1 MSRLPVTVRLAPD
14 VPDLAAL
21 GASSPEDLLADP
33 PRVVTAARIERVGK
47 LWRVPLPG
55 TPDRDGRQHEKPRG
69 AGTGQ
74 LYVQRYG
81 GGWAAVRARLSHPRS
96 TSLAARHWNIACH
109 LQANGVTTP
118 QLVALVEL
126 PGALA
131 APLSVLITRE
141 LEGFVSLRTWLG
153 SPLDSAARQRGL
165 ESLQRALDAVQRCGV
180 SLPGATLDNVMLQAR
195 ASDDCVALQLTNLGS
210 EQAILRERGLVRS
223 RLPTIAFTQLR
234 GASIESRPARGRGAR
249 WATELQR
256 ELAQLA
262 PADGAR
268 AG

>member
-1 MSRLPVTVRLAPD
+1 MSRPTATVRLAPD

-21 GASSPEDLLADP
+21 GASHPDDLLADP
-33 PRVVTAARIERVGK
+33 PRVATAARIERVGNA
-47 LWRVPLPG
+47 WRLPLPG
-55 TPDRDGRQHEKPRG
+55 TPDREGRQHEKPRG

-74 LYVQRYG
+74 LFVHRYG
-81 GGWAAVRARLSHPRS
+81 GGWPALRARLSHPRS

-118 QLVALVEL
+118 QLVALVEQ
-126 PGALA
+126 PGPLG

-153 SPLDSAARQRGL
+153 SPLESAARQRGL
-165 ESLQRALDAVQRCGV
+165 ESLERALDAVQRCGV
-180 SLPGATLDNVMLQAR
+180 TLPEATLDNVMLQAR

-234 GASIESRPARGRGAR
+234 GASIDSRAASRRGAR
-249 WATELQR
+249 WVTALQR
-256 ELAQLA
+256 DVAQLQ
-262 PADGAR
+262 PADGVR

>member
-1 MSRLPVTVRLAPD
+1 VSRLPVTVRLAPD

-21 GASSPEDLLADP
+21 GAACPEDLLADP
-33 PRVVTAARIERVGK
+33 PHVVTASRIERVGT

-55 TPDRDGRQHEKPRG
+55 TPDREGRQQEKPRG

-74 LYVQRYG
+74 LYVHRYG
-81 GGWAAVRARLSHPRS
+81 GGWPALRARLSHPRS

-118 QLVALVEL
+118 QLVALIEQ

-153 SPLDSAARQRGL
+153 SPLDSAARERGL
-165 ESLQRALDAVQRCGV
+165 ESLARALEAVERCGV
-180 SLPGATLDNVMLQAR
+180 SLPGATLDNVLLQAR

-223 RLPTIAFTQLR
+223 RLPTIAFTNLRDASIASPAARRR
-234 GASIESRPARGRGAR
+234 GAHWVS
-249 WATELQR
+249 ELQR
-256 ELAQLA
+256 ELALLA

>member
-1 MSRLPVTVRLAPD
+1 MSRPPITVRLAPD

-21 GASSPEDLLADP
+21 GASSPEDLLAEP
-33 PRVVTAARIERVGK
+33 PRVVTAARLERVGK

-55 TPDRDGRQHEKPRG
+55 TPDRDGQQHEKPRG

-74 LYVQRYG
+74 LYLQRYG
-81 GGWAAVRARLSHPRS
+81 GGWPALRARLSHPRS
-96 TSLAARHWNIACH
+96 TSLAARDWNIACH

-118 QLVALVEL
+118 QLVALLEQ
-126 PGALA
+126 PGPLS

-141 LEGFVSLRTWLG
+141 LEGFVSLRTWLR
-153 SPLDSAARQRGL
+153 SPLDSAARERGL
-165 ESLQRALDAVQRCGV
+165 ESLERALEAVQRCGV
-180 SLPGATLDNVMLQAR
+180 ALPGATLDNVMLQAR

-234 GASIESRPARGRGAR
+234 GASLVSGSEPRRGAR
-249 WATELQR
+249 WVTQLQR
-256 ELAQLA
+256 ELALLA
-262 PADGAR
+262 PTDGAR